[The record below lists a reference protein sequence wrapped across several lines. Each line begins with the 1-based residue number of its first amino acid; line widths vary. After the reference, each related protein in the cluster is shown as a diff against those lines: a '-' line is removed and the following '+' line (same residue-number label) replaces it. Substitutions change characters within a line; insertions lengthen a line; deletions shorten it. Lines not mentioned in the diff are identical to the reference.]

1 MSFWHTNRI
10 LLVRVGS
17 RAYGLETPQSDEDL
31 RGVCVPPLDYLLGL
45 ETFEQHHEEE
55 GDEETVALAK
65 FVRLALE
72 GAPNVVEQLF
82 VDPADVLHTTRWGD
96 RLRAEGPGFLSRR
109 LGERLLGFARAN
121 WQRLEKHRRWRA
133 DQPPPEVTPADFGAQ
148 PGPQGNPRFPDEE
161 ARAAYRA
168 AHKRWREFADWRSR
182 RNPRRLALEERFGF
196 DTKSAMHACR
206 LLSQCEELVREGAL
220 VVRRPDAA
228 WLRSIRAGEVS
239 YEELRAWSE
248 ERLERLPSELAAS
261 ELPARATVEGHA
273 LVAELQADFHGVE
286 LTRP

>member
-1 MSFWHTNRI
+1 MSFWHSNRI

-31 RGVCVPPLDYLLGL
+31 RAVCVPPLELLLGL
-45 ETFEQHHEEE
+45 ETCAHHHEEE
-55 GDEETVALAK
+55 GDEETLALTK
-65 FVRLALE
+65 FTRLALE

-82 VDPADVLHTTRWGD
+82 VDPADVLLTTPWGE
-96 RLRAEGPGFLSRR
+96 RLRAAGPGFLSRR

-121 WQRLEKHRRWRA
+121 WKRLEKHRRWRA
-133 DQPPPEVTPADFGAQ
+133 DQAPPQVSPADFGAE
-148 PGPQGNPRFPDEE
+148 PGPQGEPRFPDDA

-168 AHKRWREFADWRSR
+168 AHKRWREFDDWRSR

-206 LLSQCEELVREGAL
+206 LLKQCEELVTEGAL

-228 WLRSIRAGEVS
+228 WLRSIRAGELS
-239 YEELRAWSE
+239 YEGLLAWSE
-248 ERLERLPSELAAS
+248 ERQEQLPAALARS
-261 ELPARATVEGHA
+261 ELPARASVDGHA